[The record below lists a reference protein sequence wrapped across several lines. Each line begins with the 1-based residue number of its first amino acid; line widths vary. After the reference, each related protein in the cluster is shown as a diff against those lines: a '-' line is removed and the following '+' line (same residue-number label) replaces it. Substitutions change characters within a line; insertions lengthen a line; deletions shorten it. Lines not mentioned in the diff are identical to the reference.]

1 LWKRLFVLHP
11 FLVTTTVLPPLM
23 KRIEMAGTKEGWKA
37 LFICSS
43 HPDGQRFSR
52 NILEFV
58 MNLFPATDMKE
69 AI

>member
-23 KRIEMAGTKEGWKA
+23 KRIEIAETKESWKA
-37 LFICSS
+37 PFISSS

-52 NILEFV
+52 NVLAFV
-58 MNLFPATDMKE
+58 INLFSVTDIKQ